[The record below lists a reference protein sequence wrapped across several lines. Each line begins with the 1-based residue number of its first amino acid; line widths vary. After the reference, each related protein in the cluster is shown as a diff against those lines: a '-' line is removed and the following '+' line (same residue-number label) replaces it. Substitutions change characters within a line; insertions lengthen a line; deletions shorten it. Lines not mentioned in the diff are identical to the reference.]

1 MNSHQNTASNSLPI
15 NQTVQM
21 PANLPQP
28 TLKNTYVVKEER
40 TILKNNKNLII
51 VVVIL
56 IVAILVGAGVFYY
69 ANYVNLPTDKIEI
82 TVPTTEE
89 QVQVQNTEENIQ
101 PVSNTEELTLNE
113 DGNKTYVSGSFDL
126 YFNYPAALLN
136 PGLSNNVIKFENS
149 PIVIDTN
156 ATNNSIT
163 GYIASAL
170 QTADAETI
178 NLYTLNTA
186 TKYDVFAFGTLSGK
200 GVKIYIDST
209 IADATELQTYSDQIK
224 IIAESLSLK

>member
-1 MNSHQNTASNSLPI
+1 MNSDPNTVSNPLPA

-28 TLKNTYVVKEER
+28 TLKNTYVLKEER
-40 TILKNNKNLII
+40 TVLKNNRNLII
-51 VVVIL
+51 AVV
-56 IVAILVGAGVFYY
+56 ILVGAVLVGAGIFYY

-89 QVQVQNTEENIQ
+89 QVQVQNQEENIQ

-136 PGLSNNVIKFENS
+136 PGLNNNIIKFENS
-149 PIVIDTN
+149 PIVIDIN
-156 ATNNSIT
+156 ATNNNIT
-163 GYIASAL
+163 GYITSAL
-170 QTADAETI
+170 QTADSETI
-178 NLYTLNTA
+178 NLYTLNTT
-186 TKYDVFAFGTLSGK
+186 TKYDVFAFGTLNGK
-200 GVKIYIDST
+200 GVKVYVDSA

-224 IIAESLSLK
+224 VIAESLSFK